1 MRLDRGLV
9 RAQAVDPFLGFD
21 KKRLHEPCEKSV
33 FGSMADKNRKI
44 IGHDAKPD
52 CPGLNYARLR
62 HVGVVIRNWTQAR
75 FPRRPQQA

>member
-52 CPGLNYARLR
+52 
-62 HVGVVIRNWTQAR
+62 
-75 FPRRPQQA
+75 